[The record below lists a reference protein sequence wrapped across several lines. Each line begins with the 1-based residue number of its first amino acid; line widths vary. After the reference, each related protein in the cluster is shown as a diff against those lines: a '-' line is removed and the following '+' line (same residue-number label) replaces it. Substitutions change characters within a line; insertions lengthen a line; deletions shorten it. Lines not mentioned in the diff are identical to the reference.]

1 VGGRRRPAP
10 RTAAQRARCV
20 RRAAQRHSRR
30 LSSTQTPAAEGSH
43 VHRLPEEHVRKPGL
57 LASAAA
63 VKKPCANDK
72 SGPKAA
78 LFSERAADRRPRI
91 LVYFR
96 CLLTSEVISNMLTC
110 AFPNT

>member
-1 VGGRRRPAP
+1 M
-10 RTAAQRARCV
+10 
-20 RRAAQRHSRR
+20 
-30 LSSTQTPAAEGSH
+30 
-43 VHRLPEEHVRKPGL
+43 
-57 LASAAA
+57 
-63 VKKPCANDK
+63 KKPCANDK